1 MASGFFFS
9 YMIQDLR
16 NIAIIAHV
24 DHGKTTL
31 VDGMLKQTH
40 TFRENQSEMTQTTI
54 LDSNDLER
62 EKGITILAKNTAVQ
76 YKSTKINIIDTP
88 GHADFSGEVERVIN
102 MADGALLIVDSAEG
116 PLPQTQFV
124 LQKALE
130 HNLKLIVV
138 INKIDRK
145 DARPAEVLR
154 ETEELFLHLANTEE
168 HLNFP
173 VLYAVG
179 REEKAWASFPEDMN
193 APADLSPLFEAILKY
208 IPAPKVDE
216 TKPFKMLVSTLD
228 FDSHKGLFSIGKVAQ
243 GTIKPGQ
250 KVLQLLE
257 NEKIGA
263 FTVSEVFTSV
273 GLKRVPTDVGE
284 TGDIIALTGI
294 PEVGIG
300 HTIADPSDPTG
311 FPMIQLEEP
320 TLKILVAANTSP
332 FAGRE
337 GKFSTARQIHQ
348 RLLKEKQT
356 NIGIR
361 ITENSEGTGFIVAG
375 RGELHLA
382 ILFENLRREGYEFQV
397 GKPEVILKEIDGVT
411 QEPFEEIT
419 IEIDNAYVGVITEEL
434 GRRRAVLLDTH
445 TNDRGVTKMVYKV
458 SSRNLLGFRGDILT
472 KTRGNGI
479 FATQFVGYN
488 PMTPLIP
495 KIRNGVLVAMES
507 GKSSGY
513 ALTTVQERGKAF
525 IGPGVPV
532 YEGMVVGVN
541 NRQEDIDINVC
552 KTKKLTNIHSA
563 NADIAIQLDPP
574 VAFSLEQCLDFIEDD
589 ELLEVTPVSLRL
601 RKRYLTKVDRVRY
614 ARKQN

>member
-1 MASGFFFS
+1 MD
-9 YMIQDLR
+9 IR

-40 TFRENQSEMTQTTI
+40 TFRDNQVEMTQTTI

-88 GHADFSGEVERVIN
+88 GHADFSGEIERVIN
-102 MADGALLIVDSAEG
+102 MADGALLIIDAAEG

-130 HNLKLIVV
+130 HNIKVIVV
-138 INKIDRK
+138 VNKIDRK
-145 DARPAEVLR
+145 DARHMEVLR
-154 ETEELFLHLANTEE
+154 EAEELFLHLAHNEE

-179 REEKAWASFPEDMN
+179 REGKAWADYPADMN
-193 APADLSPLFEAILKY
+193 APGDLAPLFEAILTH
-208 IPAPKVDE
+208 IPAPKVDAS
-216 TKPFKMLVSTLD
+216 KPFKMLVSTLD
-228 FDSHKGLFSIGKVAQ
+228 FDSHKGSFAIGKVGQ
-243 GTIKPGQ
+243 GNIKPGQ
-250 KVLQLLE
+250 RVMQLLE
-257 NEKIGA
+257 NEQLGT
-263 FTVSEVFTSV
+263 FTVGEVFTSV
-273 GLKRVPTDVGE
+273 GLKRVNAEIGE
-284 TGDIIALTGI
+284 TGDIIAITGI
-294 PEVGIG
+294 PDVAIG
-300 HTIADPSDPTG
+300 QTLADPADPTG
-311 FPMIQLEEP
+311 FPAIQLEEP

-356 NIGIR
+356 NIGLR
-361 ITENSEGTGFIVAG
+361 ITPNSEGTGFVVAG

-382 ILFENLRREGYEFQV
+382 VLFENLRREGYEFQV
-397 GKPEVILKEIDGVT
+397 SKPEVIVKEVEGVT

-434 GRRRAVLLDTH
+434 GRRRAEMLDTH

-479 FATQFVGYN
+479 FATRFVGYF
-488 PMTPLIP
+488 PLAQHIS
-495 KIRNGVLVAMES
+495 KLRNGVLVAIES

-525 IGPGVPV
+525 VGPGVPV
-532 YEGMVVGVN
+532 YEGMIIGVN
-541 NRQEDIDINVC
+541 NRQEDIEINVC

-574 VAFSLEQCLDFIEDD
+574 MSFSLEQCLDFIEDD
-589 ELLEVTPVSLRL
+589 ELLEVTPENLRL
-601 RKRYLTKVDRVRY
+601 RKRYLNKADRVKSER
-614 ARKQN
+614 NSH